1 MEGEER
7 LEESTIAAPNTAGH
21 VETDQHWVCH
31 QPQDGERA
39 PMVVMVAE
47 FENGGREKKMEKK
60 VRTGNKRVECFFKKE
75 KGFAFFLFVLLVGFF
90 TFLFVGF
97 AFDFLLFVG
106 FLLFCWFCFFT
117 FLDHNLC

>member
-47 FENGGREKKMEKK
+47 FELYGVGVERPKLGIVISFLQIEK
-60 VRTGNKRVECFFKKE
+60 VE
-75 KGFAFFLFVLLVGFF
+75 
-90 TFLFVGF
+90 
-97 AFDFLLFVG
+97 
-106 FLLFCWFCFFT
+106 
-117 FLDHNLC
+117 